1 MNTNSQ
7 LDLIINKLNNH
18 DKKFNIIIKKF
29 NEHDLMLNK
38 HNEMLKNHDIIL
50 KEHRQTFESINN
62 KLEKIDK
69 RLDNIEF
76 RLDNIENRLTN
87 LEHDNIE
94 LNKPSPSARLKT
106 VEDAQNKMNKY
117 LEDELTNSVFKFLK
131 SNYKTTYF
139 IKNIQS
145 VIISHELIVK
155 DLLITDFD
163 GVIIA
168 TNIKYYYDYINN
180 LLNQKTDNDKKIDNE
195 FKYIYKDKYPKIHED
210 IYKNDDEP
218 FSINKLRE
226 ILKDKN
232 NFIKL
237 IIVESKYTLVKYDL
251 MKKKIQMY
259 LIQLFIKRC
268 KEILSGVTLT
278 PILDDDIIPLQ
289 LYLKEINKV
298 INEKKEKKIDYKRES
313 HTLNKLQTS
322 FLNIISA
329 LNSMV
334 TKNDIPVNY
343 LNKLFIDYFDNEVG
357 LYIGAYNY
365 NYEVEKYLSDDIFN
379 TSINDDINN
388 KHPKF
393 YGKIIFNHGRFGV
406 QDNRNSN
413 GIIDYH
419 APEEYNINIHGG
431 KKPRKTKNKKQ

>member
-94 LNKPSPSARLKT
+94 LNKPNALARLKT

-237 IIVESKYTLVKYDL
+237 IIIESKHTLVKYDL

-268 KEILSGVTLT
+268 KEILAGVSLT
-278 PILDDDIIPLQ
+278 PIQYNNIEPLH
-289 LYLKEINKV
+289 LYLKEINDV
-298 INEKKEKKIDYKRES
+298 IIKKKKENKEYRREAQ
-313 HTLNKLQTS
+313 TITKLETS
-322 FLNIISA
+322 FLKIIST

-334 TKNDIPVNY
+334 TKNDIPENY
-343 LNKLFIDYFDNEVG
+343 INKLFIDCFDNEVG

-379 TSINDDINN
+379 TSIKDDINN

-393 YGKIIFNHGRFGV
+393 YGKIIFNYRRFGV
-406 QDNRNSN
+406 QDISNSN
-413 GIIDYH
+413 GVIDH
-419 APEEYNINIHGG
+419 NVPEEYNINIHGG
-431 KKPRKTKNKKQ
+431 KKPRKIKNKKQ